1 MTAAGFIAAARGA
14 PLPVSGGLG
23 DALAGLGA
31 SCLEVL
37 NLEQPRA
44 VRAAHMAYL
53 AAGATVIRTNTA
65 AASPER
71 LDRWRMHDEAFI
83 VCYLAA
89 EHAAECAR
97 AAAAETGVA
106 RRVLGVA
113 RVESRVRQLGFL
125 SLDRVEAAARTMAAG
140 LAGGGADAVVVEINQ
155 DRARLAAAMD
165 GTRRGMADAG
175 RSLPLLL
182 TLRYDPLFALPQRD
196 RITAELSGA
205 AAAAAGLGIAALGI
219 ANADL
224 ADGWPQTLRA
234 AARAFPGPLH
244 VEAAPAS
251 RDLGTILADP
261 ILGPRLALG
270 GGGADPEDTGRLCD
284 RLRSSAGRGGGVD
297 RATAAAAID
306 TAANEAT
313 NAPNR
318 RPRGTR

>member
-175 RSLPLLL
+175 RSLPVLL
-182 TLRYDPLFALPQRD
+182 TLRYDPMFAPPHRD
-196 RITAELSGA
+196 RVTDDLARA
-205 AAAAAGLGIAALGI
+205 AAAAAGLGVAAIGI

-224 ADGWPQTLRA
+224 ADGWAATLRA
-234 AARAFPGPLH
+234 VARAYPGPLL
-244 VEAAPAS
+244 VEASPAS
-251 RDLGTILADP
+251 PELAEILDDRFLA
-261 ILGPRLALG
+261 PRLALV
-270 GGGADPEDTGRLCD
+270 GGGASPADTV
-284 RLRSSAGRGGGVD
+284 RLRARLASPPRRHDDPGPP
-297 RATAAAAID
+297 TAAANDRFAVP
-306 TAANEAT
+306 A
-313 NAPNR
+313 R
-318 RPRGTR
+318 RPK

>member
-1 MTAAGFIAAARGA
+1 MSRDGLIAAVRRG
-14 PLPVSGGLG
+14 PLPVSGGL
-23 DALAGLGA
+23 AEPLAGFA
-31 SCLEVL
+31 APCLEVL

-44 VRAAHMAYL
+44 VRAVHRRYL
-53 AAGATVIRTNTA
+53 EAGARVLRTNTA
-65 AASPER
+65 GASPER

-83 VCYLAA
+83 VSYMAA
-89 EHAAECAR
+89 EHACETAR
-97 AAAAETGVA
+97 AVAAETGIE
-106 RRVLGVA
+106 RWVLGVA
-113 RVESRVRQLGFL
+113 RVEARVRHLGFL
-125 SLDRVEAAARTMAAG
+125 PLARVEAAARTMASG
-140 LAGGGADAVVVEINQ
+140 LAGGGVDAILIESNQ
-155 DRARLAAAMD
+155 DGARLAAAVD
-165 GTRRGMADAG
+165 GARRGMADAG
-175 RSLPLLL
+175 RALPLLL
-182 TLRYDPLFALPQRD
+182 TLRYDPLFAVPQRD

-224 ADGWPQTLRA
+224 ADGWPQTLHA

-261 ILGPRLALG
+261 VLGPRLALV

-284 RLRSSAGRGGGVD
+284 RLRSSPGRGGGVD
-297 RATAAAAID
+297 PDLAAAID
-306 TAANEAT
+306 IAANDAT